1 MEWGTVGLEP
11 VEIAGRLVG
20 EGKPCFIIA
29 EAGVNHNGDVELGKK
44 LIDAAKSSGAD
55 AVKFQAFRAERLA
68 TRSARKANYQR
79 TAQDDDSQFEML
91 RRLELSGG
99 DFKELADHS
108 RRRGIIFLSSCF
120 DPESADLL
128 EKLDIAAYKM
138 GSGEL
143 TNLPLLR
150 YVASKGRPMILSSG
164 MSTMEEV
171 AEALEAVREGG
182 CDHIVLLHCI
192 SSYPAK
198 AEDVNLRVI
207 RALSEHFKVHVG
219 FSDHTLS
226 LVIPAAAVTLGA
238 VMVEKHFT
246 LDHSLSGPDHGM
258 SLEPKEF
265 RGMVANIREVEE
277 ALGDGVKRVREAER
291 QVRAVSRRSVVAAV
305 DIPAG
310 TRITSE
316 MLDIKRPGI
325 GIEPKR
331 IGEVVGKKAKRLIGR
346 DELISW
352 EALTE

>member
-1 MEWGTVGLEP
+1 
-11 VEIAGRLVG
+11 VG
-20 EGKPCFIIA
+20 EGEPCFIIA

-68 TRSARKANYQR
+68 TRGARKADYQR
-79 TAQDDDSQFEML
+79 ITQGDDSQLEML
-91 RRLELSGG
+91 RRLELSEVE
-99 DFKELADHS
+99 FKELADYS
-108 RRRGIIFLSSCF
+108 RKREIIFLSSCF

-150 YVASKGRPMILSSG
+150 HVASKGRPMILSSG

-171 AEALEAVREGG
+171 AEALGTVSEGG
-182 CDHIVLLHCI
+182 CDRVVLLHCV
-192 SSYPAK
+192 SSYPVK
-198 AEDVNLRVI
+198 ADDVNLRVI
-207 RALSEHFKVHVG
+207 ETLRDHFRIPVG

-226 LVIPAAAVTLGA
+226 PVIPAAAVALGA
-238 VMVEKHFT
+238 VMIEKHFT
-246 LDHSLSGPDHGM
+246 LDHKLPGPDHRM
-258 SLEPKEF
+258 SLEPEEF
-265 RGMVANIREVEE
+265 RRMTANIREVEK
-277 ALGDGVKRVREAER
+277 ALGDGVKKVSEAER
-291 QVRAVSRRSVVAAV
+291 QVSEVARRSIVAAV

-310 TRITSE
+310 AMIKHE
-316 MLDIKRPGI
+316 MLDIKRPGT

-331 IGEVVGKKAKRLIGR
+331 IGEIVGKKARRLIRR

-352 EALTE
+352 DALAT